1 MSEKKTLNV
10 STLSKSFDDV
20 SSLMQGII
28 DTPPEKIKTKELK
41 HCISALENFKKY
53 TDLLMDSCAYK
64 NKSTVNSGIEKYLPD
79 LNNLLLELEVYYGGK
94 NIKNLSQI
102 KQLAEKIYDD
112 YLLKVKY
119 ELIPYINSRMFSRKL
134 ITGVRIIDAQHK
146 ALFTFMDKF
155 VSRVINEASNEDLEK
170 VQRFLIKYTHIHF
183 NEEEKL
189 MEESGYPRKRAHKS
203 EHKDFVDM
211 IEKIDRF
218 KEGKNEVST
227 DDILRYIYFDLNQW
241 FINHILKSDRDFVEF
256 YKNRV
261 GDED

>member
-1 MSEKKTLNV
+1 MSEKKTFSVN
-10 STLSKSFDDV
+10 TLSKSFDDV
-20 SSLMQGII
+20 SLLLQGII
-28 DTPPEKIKTKELK
+28 GTPTEKIKTKELK
-41 HCISALENFKKY
+41 HCISTLENFKRY
-53 TDLLMDSCAYK
+53 ADLLMDSCSYQNK
-64 NKSTVNSGIEKYLPD
+64 NTINISVEKYLPD
-79 LNNLLLELEVYYGGK
+79 MNNLLLELEVYYGGK

-102 KQLAEKIYDD
+102 KQLAEKIYED
-112 YLLKVKY
+112 YLSKVKY

-155 VSRVINEASNEDLEK
+155 VSRVINESSNEDLEK

-211 IEKIDRF
+211 IEKIDHF

-227 DDILRYIYFDLNQW
+227 DDILKYIYFDLNQW

-256 YKNRV
+256 HKNRM
-261 GDED
+261 GEED